1 MCIINDSIV
10 EVKFCIQS
18 HTLKLNLYFDF
29 KMAKPA
35 NVSMKTQVSKS
46 TYRSKQNFSLFAPL
60 PKVIHFSALAMVGL
74 SFPFTSHAQ
83 CTPELI
89 TKQQTIPEKRTSSEA
104 HSKTIVADKLTQ
116 PSSNHYVLKGNA
128 VMTQPGLVV
137 LSDEIHHN
145 QQTQV
150 TQLKGQVELH
160 QPDITITAEKATI
173 NAEIGKSKLQN
184 TQYQLLPSRAHGKSE
199 SIKLNQQEQRAK
211 LKHASLT
218 TCPMDKNGDK
228 DWDIKFDELEVN
240 DQTRR
245 VVGKN
250 TTFYIN
256 DVPVFYTPYF
266 NYPLDERASGLLF
279 PEIGSYKSIFD
290 DNRYQYIKVPYYFN
304 IAPNMD
310 DTLSAIAIS
319 QRGLALE
326 NEFRYT
332 ENSNNV
338 LHSAEVTV
346 TALHDQVVA
355 SKGLASL
362 DANDNVV
369 RGDKDA
375 NRWRIKLKANQRW
388 NPELSSSVDW
398 HAVSDESFFREIPVE
413 ETLTNASYKRRS
425 ARLDYRVG
433 NLHAHARVLGYAQL
447 LNFSDNYEKRPE
459 LGLSYYKTIG
469 SLDFDVVSEYSDFFV
484 PTSNHSRAEGKR
496 FHLEPQLQHHIKKPY
511 GYLTTTAKAYITQY
525 QMDDNGF
532 NPSNDRT
539 IARTVPQLAVRGG
552 LTFEKPVSIL
562 DHSLTQTLEP
572 EVQLLST
579 PYLNQD
585 DIALFDTTNRSL
597 AFENLF
603 ALNRFSGADR
613 IGDTRQ
619 ISYAVTTRLLHQDG
633 RQLAEAGI
641 GQTAYLKNRK
651 VQLNNGAADTEDFSD
666 IFVKLGFNYQNWYF
680 SSNSQYDTKTLR
692 LTNANSRIK
701 WQNAQHLAM
710 INYSVYEE
718 NTEDEIDTLSV
729 AINSKI
735 NPRWST
741 GLYSNYNLQERAF
754 YETQLSL
761 SYQSCCWSL
770 AAIAERTQ
778 LTNGLYNDAIQ
789 LQFELTGIST
799 GNNRFKDTLTDKLN
813 F

>member
-1 MCIINDSIV
+1 MCIINDSKV

-18 HTLKLNLYFDF
+18 STRTLNLYFDLNL
-29 KMAKPA
+29 AKPA
-35 NVSMKTQVSKS
+35 NVSMKNQVSNS
-46 TYRSKQNFSLFAPL
+46 TYRSIQNFSLFVSL
-60 PKVIHFSALAMVGL
+60 PKLIHFSALAIVGL
-74 SFPFTSHAQ
+74 SFPLSSHAQ
-83 CTPELI
+83 CAPEHI
-89 TKQQTIPEKRTSSEA
+89 AKQQTIPEKKGVGEPRSR
-104 HSKTIVADKLTQ
+104 TIVADKLTQ
-116 PSSNHYVLKGNA
+116 PTPDLYVLKGKA
-128 VMTQPGLVV
+128 IMTQPGLVV

-145 QQTQV
+145 QQTKI

-160 QPDITITAEKATI
+160 QADITITADKATI
-173 NAEIGKSKLQN
+173 NTETGNSKLQN
-184 TQYQLLPSRAHGKSE
+184 TQYQLLPSRAHGESE
-199 SIKLNQQEQRAK
+199 SIKLNQQTQRAK

-218 TCPMDKNGDK
+218 TCPMNEHGDK
-228 DWDIKFDELEVN
+228 DWDIKFEELEVN

-256 DVPVFYTPYF
+256 DIPVFYTPYF
-266 NYPLDERASGLLF
+266 DYPLDERATGLLF
-279 PEIGSYKSIFD
+279 PEIGSYKSIFE

-332 ENSNNV
+332 ENTNDI

-362 DANDNVV
+362 DANDEVI

-375 NRWRIKLKANQRW
+375 NRWRIKLKAHQRW

-433 NLHAHARVLGYAQL
+433 NLHAHARLLGYAQL

-459 LGLSYYKTIG
+459 LGLSYYKTLG

-484 PTSNHSRAEGKR
+484 PTNNHSRAEGKR
-496 FHLEPQLQHHIKKPY
+496 LHIEPQLQHHIKKPY

-532 NPSNDRT
+532 NPSDDST
-539 IARTVPQLAVRGG
+539 IARTVPQIAVRGG
-552 LTFEKPVSIL
+552 LTFEKPVTLL

-572 EVQLLST
+572 EIQLLST
-579 PYLNQD
+579 PYLSQD

-619 ISYAVTTRLLHQDG
+619 ISYAVTTRLLHKDG
-633 RQLAEAGI
+633 RQIAEAGI
-641 GQTAYLKNRK
+641 GQIAYLKNRK
-651 VQLNNGAADTEDFSD
+651 VQLDNGTADTDDFSD
-666 IFVKLGFNYQNWYF
+666 IFVKLGFNYHNWYF
-680 SSNSQYDTKTLR
+680 SSNSQYDPKTLR

-735 NPRWST
+735 NPRWSA
-741 GLYSNYNLQERAF
+741 GLYSNYDLQARSF
-754 YETQLSL
+754 YETQFNV
-761 SYQSCCWSL
+761 SYQSCCWSMSV
-770 AAIAERTQ
+770 IAERTQ

-799 GNNRFKDTLTDKLN
+799 GNNRFKNTLTDKLN